1 MRRRLLFAV
10 LLGFVLA
17 LLTAPAAWAHGEH
30 SQSPWLRMNTVAFW
44 NTHFST
50 DTVQQGDGVTITGTL
65 KILET
70 WPKTLPDPETAYL
83 TVESPGPAFLMKER
97 TINGQTAPHSIYVER
112 GDVYN
117 YSMTIVGRVPG
128 RYHVHPTFAVRS
140 AGTLIGPGQW
150 VTVKK
155 NPNGF
160 TNPVTLYNGKTVNLE
175 SYGLGW
181 PVMGYSILTFIIGM
195 VWLLYWIVPKPTV
208 SRLAVT
214 SQISVNDDGG
224 DAVGL
229 VTKRD
234 HRMMNWIML
243 ATILLL
249 AFGFI
254 WQATAFKVKIPQQV
268 DRFRVG
274 SAPVPATF
282 ATATL
287 DKATYDPKAETF
299 TMNVTANNTGKGPIT
314 LKAVHIA
321 NLAWGVTN
329 SPLPADTIGDSGT
342 ADLSPAG
349 PIAPGANQALTL
361 TIRGNV
367 MKQND
372 LLPLGRSA
380 ANTNFAAV
388 LRFTDSSTNT
398 DNFVTVH
405 QFVTPIFD

>member
-1 MRRRLLFAV
+1 MRRRLLFAL
-10 LLGFVLA
+10 LLGLGLMLFS
-17 LLTAPAAWAHGEH
+17 APAAFAHGEH
-30 SQSPWLRMNTVAFW
+30 SQEPWLRLSTVAFW
-44 NTHFST
+44 NTTFST
-50 DTVQQGDGVTITGTL
+50 QTVQQGQEVTITGTA
-65 KILET
+65 KVLET
-70 WPKTLPDPETAYL
+70 WPKTLPDPETAFINI
-83 TVESPGPAFLMKER
+83 ESPGPAFLVKDR
-97 TINGQTAPHSIYVER
+97 VINGRAAPASFYVER
-112 GDVYN
+112 GGVYN
-117 YSMTIVGRVPG
+117 YKITLVGRVPG
-128 RYHVHPTFAVRS
+128 TYHVHPTFAVRS
-140 AGTLIGPGQW
+140 AGTLIGPGQFIR
-150 VTVKK
+150 VTKSA
-155 NPNGF
+155 NGF
-160 TNPVTLYNGKTVNLE
+160 SNPVQLYNGKTVNLE

-181 PVMGYSILTFIIGM
+181 PVMGFSILTFIIGM

-224 DAVGL
+224 DAGGL

-405 QFVTPIFD
+405 QFVTPIF